1 MEIKTNKIYYAVK
14 NSKSAKDYNF
24 RRIFEFNNLEKAEQY
39 FDNTFKIYDEEM
51 TEEEKTNTTV
61 MLVKMQANDEQVLAY
76 FGMGLRFFNGSPMW
90 VSKSYVK
97 EG

>member
-1 MEIKTNKIYYAVK
+1 MEIKTNKIYYSVK
-14 NSKSAKDYNF
+14 CSKSAKDYNF
-24 RRIFEFNNLEKAEQY
+24 RTIFEYNNLEKAEQY

-51 TEEEKTNTTV
+51 SEEEKTNTTV

-76 FGMGLRFFNGSPMW
+76 FGMGLHFFNGSPMW

-97 EG
+97 GG